1 MANVAIITG
10 PAIVGHLFRDEAEA
24 IEKALPVLVHHYAT
38 AIGMD
43 VHHAEAS
50 LVEVRGINR
59 RTGERAAVTTTEV
72 RIGGLTIASWREV
85 AERPASDYTSDTAQN
100 SGPWARRSRG

>member
-10 PAIVGHLFRDEAEA
+10 PAIVGDLFRDEAEA
-24 IEKALPVLVHHYAT
+24 IEKALPVLIYHYAAAT
-38 AIGMD
+38 GLD

-59 RTGERAAVTTTEV
+59 HTGKRAETTTTEV
-72 RIGGLTIASWREV
+72 RIGGTTIASWREV
-85 AERPASDYTSDTAQN
+85 AS
-100 SGPWARRSRG
+100 